1 MIAPNHN
8 EAPFDL
14 VDTTLRDGEQAAGVV
29 FSTRDR
35 LAIAE
40 ALAALG
46 VQELEAG
53 TPAMGRQECRC
64 IRDIVAMRLPCR
76 VSAWCRA
83 RREDIDLAADC
94 GLRAVHISVP
104 VSGIQLGAMGK
115 DVAWALD
122 RIAELVPYARRLFD
136 FVSIGAQD
144 ASRAEPEFLA
154 LLACQAQALGVNR
167 LRLADTVGV
176 WNPLQVGEVFGTLR
190 TAWPDLPLGFHGHND
205 LGMAT
210 ANTIAAIA
218 AGAAGVDVTVN
229 GLGERAGNAALEEV
243 VMAAAVSLKIPATVQ
258 TRGLAD
264 LCGLVAKA
272 SGRDLPPQKPI
283 VGDSV
288 YRHESGIHV
297 RGLLVDRRSYEP
309 FDPAEVGCQSGPPA
323 IGRHCG
329 RSGLREAMKEFD
341 IELTDEEASFLQEAV
356 REEAVDLGR
365 ALTPQ
370 ELYEIHQRLL
380 RE

>member
-1 MIAPNHN
+1 
-8 EAPFDL
+8 
-14 VDTTLRDGEQAAGVV
+14 
-29 FSTRDR
+29 
-35 LAIAE
+35 
-40 ALAALG
+40 
-46 VQELEAG
+46 
-53 TPAMGRQECRC
+53 
-64 IRDIVAMRLPCR
+64 
-76 VSAWCRA
+76 
-83 RREDIDLAADC
+83 
-94 GLRAVHISVP
+94 
-104 VSGIQLGAMGK
+104 MGK

>member
-40 ALAALG
+40 SLATLG
-46 VQELEAG
+46 MQELEAG
-53 TPAMGRQECRC
+53 TPAMGCHECRC

-83 RREDIDLAADC
+83 RREDIDLAFDC

-104 VSGIQLGAMGK
+104 LSGIQLRAMGK
-115 DVAWALD
+115 DTAWALGQ
-122 RIAELVPYARRLFD
+122 IAELVPYARRLFD

-154 LLACQAQALGVNR
+154 LLACQAHGLGVNR

-176 WNPLQVGEVFGTLR
+176 WNPLQVGEVFRALR
-190 TAWPDLPLGFHGHND
+190 AAWPDLPLGFHGHND

-218 AGAAGVDVTVN
+218 AGVASVDVTVN

-243 VMAAAVSLKIPATVQ
+243 VMAAAISLKIPATIE
-258 TRGLAD
+258 TRGLAGI
-264 LCGLVAKA
+264 CRMVAKA

-288 YRHESGIHV
+288 FRHESGIHV
-297 RGLLVDRRSYEP
+297 RGLLADRRSYEP
-309 FDPAEVGCQSGPPA
+309 FDPAEVGCQRGPLA

-329 RSGLREAMKEFD
+329 RPGLREAMKEFD
-341 IELTDEEASFLQEAV
+341 IELTDEEASFLLEEV